1 MKRLI
6 ATELLKQRTTRLVA
20 GTVLAVPVVA
30 VLVAVAVLG
39 AAGHQ
44 GNDPLG
50 PDSFVHA
57 LGGPTSVVTFMA
69 LLLGILGA
77 AGEYRHAT
85 ITTTFL
91 ATPRRSRVIVAKL
104 VAYALTGALMALVSL
119 VASVAVAVPWLTS
132 ADIAVRLDGDAVRMA
147 TGLIGSSVLHA
158 ALGVA
163 IGALIRNQTAAMTAV
178 LVWWLAVEGILGDVF
193 PRLRVLAWLPAS
205 AGRAITALG
214 SQPGRPAAA
223 LAAAALAAY
232 VGVLAAAAVRITS
245 NRDIT

>member
-20 GTVLAVPVVA
+20 GSVLAVPVVA
-30 VLVAVAVLG
+30 SLVVVAVLG

-57 LGGPTSVVTFMA
+57 LGGPTSVVTFLA

-91 ATPRRSRVIVAKL
+91 ATPRRSHVIVAKL
-104 VAYALTGALMALVSL
+104 GAYAITGALMALLSL
-119 VASVAVAVPWLTS
+119 AASAVVALPWLAS
-132 ADIAVRLDGDAVRMA
+132 SDVGVRFDADAVRMGV
-147 TGLIGSSVLHA
+147 GLIGSTVLHA

-163 IGALIRNQTAAMTAV
+163 AGALIRNQTAAITVV

-193 PRLRVLAWLPAS
+193 PRLRVLDWLPAS

-214 SQPGRPAAA
+214 PQPGRPSAVVAAG
-223 LAAAALAAY
+223 ALAAY
-232 VGVLAAAAVRITS
+232 VGVLAGAAVRLTAH
-245 NRDIT
+245 RDIT